1 MNRRVLVMTM
11 IVGIL
16 CKAELA
22 VKNFSHAIRIC
33 SIDGFAIVAVA
44 FAYTVL

>member
-1 MNRRVLVMTM
+1 MSP
-11 IVGIL
+11 GIDETKAVD
-16 CKAELA
+16 KAELA